1 MSDFLSFLALI
12 GTELYEMWQ
21 HSKSG
26 APDEAVAQRLA
37 MRIARRVSDEMM
49 LRELPKPDP
58 EDPNGDDVA

>member
-1 MSDFLSFLALI
+1 LSDFLSFLALL
-12 GTELYEMWQ
+12 GSELYDLWQ

-49 LRELPKPDP
+49 LRDLSK
-58 EDPNGDDVA
+58 

>member
-12 GTELYEMWQ
+12 GTELYDLFV

-37 MRIARRVSDEMM
+37 MRIARRVSDEMA
-49 LRELPKPDP
+49 LREIGKP
-58 EDPNGDDVA
+58 